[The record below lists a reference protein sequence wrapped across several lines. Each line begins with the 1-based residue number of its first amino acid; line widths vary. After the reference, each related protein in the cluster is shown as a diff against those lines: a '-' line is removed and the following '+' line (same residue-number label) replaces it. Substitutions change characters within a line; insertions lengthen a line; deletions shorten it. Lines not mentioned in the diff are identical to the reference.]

1 MSAMRFKRLEHH
13 SVTSEFTYDLPE
25 QHIIEIF
32 GSVKRFEE
40 IISHKNDGSFGNE
53 VTGEPIT
60 EEEDTQFW
68 EFFDGYDYD
77 REDDWWTDRKGGYE
91 VTYEIPDKKNNE

>member
-1 MSAMRFKRLEHH
+1 MRFKRLEHH